1 MTTLHGLNLGLL
13 DLHEQISRELQF
25 SSDAKKQ
32 IRDAFTLLHDAV
44 ENVEKAV
51 NNAMDERTRA
61 LSAFIGTGKPAP
73 ETVTISA
80 PEALAG
86 DDSARKAA

>member
-25 SSDAKKQ
+25 SGDARKQ
-32 IRDAFTLLHDAV
+32 IRDAFILLHDAV

-61 LSAFIGTGKPAP
+61 LSAFIGTGKPSP
-73 ETVTISA
+73 ETVTIKA
-80 PEALAG
+80 QDAIAA
-86 DDSARKAA
+86 DDTTRKAA